1 MKSLSNQTSLKEQK
15 EKIKSSKT
23 VQRDLRMNEKKKKII
38 RAKKKKK
45 KTLDESLERLDL
57 S

>member
-23 VQRDLRMNEKKKKII
+23 VQRDLRMNEKKKKDYSCQ
-38 RAKKKKK
+38 KEKK